1 MSFDLLNFLQL
12 KHMSFLHI
20 VQFTEYFL
28 QYLHFSLLQKL
39 HLFSDGKASLIKN
52 LCSFLN
58 SFSFPKI
65 KSISKEKK
73 IFLKKKKKVFLKKKS
88 LKKLVI

>member
-12 KHMSFLHI
+12 KHMSFYT
-20 VQFTEYFL
+20 VQFTEYFS
-28 QYLHFSLLQKL
+28 QYFHFSLLQKL
-39 HLFSDGKASLIKN
+39 HVFSDGKTSLIKN
-52 LCSFLN
+52 LYYFIN

-73 IFLKKKKKVFLKKKS
+73 IFLKKKEKAFLKKK
-88 LKKLVI
+88 KKV